1 MFVKSLRSIVDY
13 SLSLL
18 AVCGVGL
25 IGTTAHDSQK
35 RDVRVIWPEYLG
47 LAGSGH
53 GEYGEIAVIAGE
65 LTHAKVVSFVKLIC
79 GTLSSV
85 YLLRRCFCTSE

>member
-1 MFVKSLRSIVDY
+1 MFVKSFRSIVDY
-13 SLSLL
+13 FPLI

-25 IGTTAHDSQK
+25 IGTAHDSQK
-35 RDVRVIWPEYLG
+35 RDVRVIWSGYFG

-65 LTHAKVVSFVKLIC
+65 LTHAKWSH
-79 GTLSSV
+79 LSS
-85 YLLRRCFCTSE
+85 